1 MKSRTNILL
10 CGLLMGLFVISSPAA
25 IAQEKT
31 LLTLKTVVIDAG
43 HGGHDPGAV
52 WDGVREKDIN
62 LDVAMRFGA
71 LIKASFPQ
79 VKVIYTRDKDEF
91 IPLNTRSGIANKN
104 KADLFISIHVNSVK
118 GSSSARGTETFLMGT
133 DKSGKNMDVCK
144 LENSVILLEEDY
156 STTYAGYDPNSPDSF
171 IFFNLMQNAQFEQSI
186 LMASLVESRMAAG
199 PVAHSRG
206 IKQAP
211 LLVLW
216 TTTMPSVLVEI
227 GFLSNPSDREKLK
240 DRKGRASIAQCLF
253 NAFAE
258 FKNRYEVTGDITP
271 VDIPV
276 TMIEDQQVKEI
287 SHANSW
293 RIQIMVASKELD
305 PKSELFQG
313 VDCDFV
319 KVGKYYKYFTGDY
332 SSRFEAASK
341 LPSIKELFPGSFIVE
356 FGPDGKP
363 KK

>member
-1 MKSRTNILL
+1 MLL
-10 CGLLMGLFVISSPAA
+10 FGLLLTALTLVPVFSQ
-25 IAQEKT
+25 AQEKPI
-31 LLTLKTVVIDAG
+31 LSLKTVVIDAG
-43 HGGHDPGAV
+43 HGGKDPGTV

-62 LDVAMRFGA
+62 LDVAMRFGS
-71 LIKASFPQ
+71 LIKATYPE
-79 VKVIYTRDKDEF
+79 VKVIFTRDKDEYL
-91 IPLNTRSGIANKN
+91 PLNARSNIANKN
-104 KADLFISIHVNSVK
+104 KADLFISIHVNSVQ

-186 LMASLVESRMAAG
+186 LMASLVESKMAAG

-271 VDIPV
+271 VEIPV
-276 TMIEDQQVKEI
+276 VADVENGEI
-287 SHANSW
+287 KTIAHANSW
-293 RIQIMVASKELD
+293 RIQIMVASRELD
-305 PKSELFQG
+305 PKSEIFKE
-313 VDCDFV
+313 VPCDFV
-319 KVGKYYKYFTGDY
+319 KVGNMYKYFTGDFN
-332 SSRFEAASK
+332 SRFEAASK
-341 LPSIKELFPGSFIVE
+341 LAAIKELFPGSFIVE
-356 FGPDGKP
+356 FGPDGNP